1 MNGLFT
7 PEGLTGLIFY
17 VLLGATCLGAVI
29 AVSAGRLIRSVVGLL
44 LSFIGVA
51 GIYYYL
57 NSPFV
62 ALMQLL
68 IYVGA
73 IGVVIAFAVM
83 LAEPRPENQIG
94 GKQNVLAGVLGFLAG
109 GVVFA
114 GLVKLGLDTNWQHV
128 TMQGDGSVKAI
139 GNSLL
144 TTYSMVFE
152 LISIVL
158 LVAIIGALVLA
169 RAGREAS

>member
-1 MNGLFT
+1 MNALFT
-7 PEGLTGLIFY
+7 PEGLTGLIFL
-17 VLLGATCLGAVI
+17 VLVGAVAAGAII
-29 AVSAGRLIRSVVGLL
+29 AVSATRLIRGVVGLL
-44 LSFIGVA
+44 LCFIGTA
-51 GIYYYL
+51 GIYYFL

-83 LAEPRPENQIG
+83 LAEPHPETQG
-94 GKQNVLAGVLGFLAG
+94 DSKQNVLTGAIGFISAGVI
-109 GVVFA
+109 FA
-114 GLVKLGLDTNWQHV
+114 GLAALGVKTEWHHV
-128 TMQGDGSVKAI
+128 VMQGDGSIKAI

-158 LVAIIGALVLA
+158 LVAIIGSLVLA
-169 RAGREAS
+169 RAGRETP